1 MKKFIAVVMLVSLV
15 MSLTVMAQAELCVKS
30 WRLEDGMLG
39 SKTYFVTYESDA
51 GEQHEFKV
59 SEDEFYEAMKDY
71 IAAREIVE
79 EEPKIEAEESKSWI
93 ASVGSTITFWNP
105 ND

>member
-1 MKKFIAVVMLVSLV
+1 MKKFIAVVMMVSLL
-15 MSLTVMAQAELCVKS
+15 MSLSVMAQAELRVNS
-30 WRLEDGMLG
+30 WRVEEMLG

-79 EEPKIEAEESKSWI
+79 EEPEIEAEESKSWI